1 MLKWSADGSQPYGG
15 VPMNEVWDEL
25 GCMTEPNKV
34 SPDQAIGDLAIG
46 RSLRIQSIVSLLLA
60 GGLLLV
66 SQVAA
71 YSSMF
76 GSLAAFI
83 PALFFALVVTPKFGP
98 DSAAF
103 LRAAV
108 IAEAGKILITAL
120 ICVAVFIW
128 VKPLAA
134 GWFFT
139 GMAVGIFS
147 GRLGM
152 FYRA

>member
-1 MLKWSADGSQPYGG
+1 MA
-15 VPMNEVWDEL
+15 VPNGALIRRGMRV
-25 GCMTEPNKV
+25 
-34 SPDQAIGDLAIG
+34 
-46 RSLRIQSIVSLLLA
+46 QSVVSLLLA

-66 SQVAA
+66 GPVAA

-103 LRAAV
+103 LRTAV
-108 IAEAGKILITAL
+108 LAEAGKIVLVAL
-120 ICVAVFIW
+120 ISVAVFVW

-139 GMAVGIFS
+139 GMAVVIFS
-147 GRLGM
+147 GRLGLLL
-152 FYRA
+152 RA

>member
-1 MLKWSADGSQPYGG
+1 MAIPDGRLINRG
-15 VPMNEVWDEL
+15 
-25 GCMTEPNKV
+25 
-34 SPDQAIGDLAIG
+34 
-46 RSLRIQSIVSLLLA
+46 LRIQSIMSLLLA
-60 GGLLLV
+60 GSLLLV
-66 SQVAA
+66 GPVAA
-71 YSSMF
+71 YSSIF

-83 PALFFALVVTPKFGP
+83 PALFFALLVTPKFGP

-103 LRAAV
+103 LRTAV
-108 IAEAGKILITAL
+108 IAEAGKLFLTAL

-139 GMAVGIFS
+139 GMATGIFS

>member
-1 MLKWSADGSQPYGG
+1 
-15 VPMNEVWDEL
+15 
-25 GCMTEPNKV
+25 MTTPN
-34 SPDQAIGDLAIG
+34 G
-46 RSLRIQSIVSLLLA
+46 RLISRGLRIQSITSLLLA

-66 SQVAA
+66 GPVAA
-71 YSSMF
+71 YSSIF

-108 IAEAGKILITAL
+108 IGEVVKILVTAL
-120 ICVAVFIW
+120 ICAAVFVW

-134 GWFFT
+134 GWFFA
-139 GMAVGIFS
+139 GMAMVIFS
-147 GRLGM
+147 SRLVM
-152 FYRA
+152 LLNK

>member
-1 MLKWSADGSQPYGG
+1 MA
-15 VPMNEVWDEL
+15 VPNGRKMYRTLV
-25 GCMTEPNKV
+25 
-34 SPDQAIGDLAIG
+34 
-46 RSLRIQSIVSLLLA
+46 RSLRVQSLVSVLLA

-66 SQVAA
+66 SPVAA

-83 PALFFALVVTPKFGP
+83 PALFFALMVARKFGP

-108 IAEAGKILITAL
+108 TAEAGKLLLTVL
-120 ICVAVFIW
+120 ICAAAFVW

-139 GMAVGIFS
+139 GMMAVMVAGW
-147 GRLGM
+147 LGLA
-152 FYRA
+152 RWA

>member
-1 MLKWSADGSQPYGG
+1 LRVQSTA
-15 VPMNEVWDEL
+15 
-25 GCMTEPNKV
+25 
-34 SPDQAIGDLAIG
+34 
-46 RSLRIQSIVSLLLA
+46 SLILVL
-60 GGLLLV
+60 GLLLV
-66 SQVAA
+66 GQVAA

-103 LRAAV
+103 LRTAV
-108 IAEAGKILITAL
+108 IAEVVKIFLTAL
-120 ICVAVFIW
+120 ICMAVFMW

-139 GMAVGIFS
+139 GMAVTIFS
-147 GRLGM
+147 GRLGLL
-152 FYRA
+152 FRA

>member
-1 MLKWSADGSQPYGG
+1 MT
-15 VPMNEVWDEL
+15 VPN
-25 GCMTEPNKV
+25 GATPNGTV
-34 SPDQAIGDLAIG
+34 PNGRLIS
-46 RSLRIQSIVSLLLA
+46 RSLRIQSLAALLLA
-60 GGLLLV
+60 GGLLLLG
-66 SQVAA
+66 QVAA

-103 LRAAV
+103 LRTAA
-108 IAEAGKILITAL
+108 IAEVAKIFLTAM
-120 ICVAVFIW
+120 ICLVVFVW

-139 GMAVGIFS
+139 GMAVVIFS
-147 GRLGM
+147 GRLGLL
-152 FYRA
+152 YRA